1 MSKKEIP
8 IFVPAEIDYTV
19 HNHLACIKFNY
30 HLKPPHELPK
40 DGELFTG
47 LTVEQAVDLAAFLQ
61 HYIAAAQSVSDHN
74 QKH

>member
-8 IFVPAEIDYTV
+8 IFVPAGIDYTV

-61 HYIAAAQSVSDHN
+61 HYIVSVQSSGSDN
-74 QKH
+74 QH